1 MGKSLLEFI
10 AENPPCWAHHV
21 IKNREDVFARRYRQ
35 EVDTISADFFTE
47 ARRLNLKLNLSGEEP
62 SPAHT
67 LDNEALFQ
75 LPLLAMTILAIS
87 KGLSK
92 PQLPEIGQLVGEC
105 LERTV
110 AGFKGSPQDIGWS
123 GNLRIRTIKA
133 LTFLESTGQVTID
146 AVTRR
151 ISATELGKK
160 VYNDAANGESVLAVS
175 MKTIE
180 LPSRRPLLRAVMR
193 QRATVSS
200 GEEIATVRFR
210 LRIQPVIRHQRKNR
224 RRFCT

>member
-1 MGKSLLEFI
+1 MSAAEF
-10 AENPPCWAHHV
+10 
-21 IKNREDVFARRYRQ
+21 F
-35 EVDTISADFFTE
+35 SE
-47 ARRLNLKLNLSGEEP
+47 AKRLNLKLKLPGDAP

-92 PQLPEIGQLVGEC
+92 PELPEIGQLVGEC

-110 AGFKGSPQDIGWS
+110 AGFKGSSQDIGWS
-123 GNLRIRTIKA
+123 GNLRIKTIKA

-146 AVTRR
+146 EATRR

-160 VYNDAANGESVLAVS
+160 IYNGATEGENLLAVS
-175 MKTIE
+175 MRTIE
-180 LPSRRPLLRAVMR
+180 LSYQYIRDEARARVE
-193 QRATVSS
+193 V
-200 GEEIATVRFR
+200 
-210 LRIQPVIRHQRKNR
+210 K
-224 RRFCT
+224 